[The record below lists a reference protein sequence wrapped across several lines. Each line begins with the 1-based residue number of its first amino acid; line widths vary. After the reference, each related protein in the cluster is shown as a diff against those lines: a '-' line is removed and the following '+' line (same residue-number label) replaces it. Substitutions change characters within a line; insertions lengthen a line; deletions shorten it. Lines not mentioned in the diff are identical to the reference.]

1 MNNNHYY
8 RPTLTGNKNRRRVQ
22 ESNFGALLK
31 LYSNKNVNQKSS
43 LLFHGSYISTL
54 QNIIDS
60 QDIDTQFNQ
69 IYRSINVPNIN
80 GRSASKSRAKTEIDQ
95 SNLEFNYS
103 NQKVDQ
109 STAYFPR
116 LKDRASSE
124 QKKLFKQK
132 ALNSENEDSSLIIRN
147 LQKSLDYKIQP
158 YRRQNFTP
166 LKQQTIDVPRSLVKS
181 EHLNEKEI
189 MQFSFGLQYNRENI
203 EKQKAK
209 FPKDIFLGDVR
220 RVKRIFQQQ

>member
-43 LLFHGSYISTL
+43 LLFH
-54 QNIIDS
+54 DS

-69 IYRSINVPNIN
+69 IYRSINVPILN

-95 SNLEFNYS
+95 SNLEFNFS

-116 LKDRASSE
+116 LKERASSE

-147 LQKSLDYKIQP
+147 LQKSLDYKNHP

-166 LKQQTIDVPRSLVKS
+166 LKQQTIDVPRSLIKS

-189 MQFSFGLQYNRENI
+189 MQFSFGLQYNRENV